1 MKPDTILETL
11 IGKIAQDED
20 CLNAY
25 VKPETKLDT
34 YLDKIAR
41 LFRLAPVTSPLNA
54 NSYLMSDG
62 TNGAVWVKPLEVVF
76 WLDDNA
82 EPHCSK
88 TNEEILTAYLANR
101 PIEAFVDLA
110 HEQHY
115 TLTITGLLRETNTL
129 VFSCVSLIP
138 NRGGFDTVTI
148 ACSIDGNDVVRIE
161 TQNK

>member
-1 MKPDTILETL
+1 MKPWTRFEAFL
-11 IGKIAQDED
+11 GKIVKDPEA
-20 CLNAY
+20 LNISIT
-25 VKPETKLDT
+25 PLTRLET
-34 YLDKIAR
+34 YLDLLGRNFA
-41 LFRLAPVTSPLNA
+41 LAPGTNPMNA

-62 TNGAVWVKPLEVVF
+62 TNGAVWVKPLEVDF
-76 WLDDNA
+76 WLDDND

-101 PIEAFVDLA
+101 PIEAFVGLP
-110 HEQHY
+110 HEQRY